1 MQGETAGTHW
11 FTRDEYER
19 RLERAR
25 REVLGGEL
33 DAVLLFEPESVTYLT
48 GFYTFGY
55 TSSFQAAL
63 VTGEG
68 DPVTIVRHSEVFY
81 LDQTSPFAA
90 RHVWYDGQ
98 QPADVVADAVREHG
112 LAAAK
117 LGVEM
122 RSWMLNAALF
132 RDFGARL
139 PDATFVDTS
148 EALARLRFVK
158 SPAEMAYIEQA
169 ARIAGTAMRAAV
181 GACRAG
187 VTENHVAAAVFAAT
201 TLLGSDRPDICIAS
215 GEAADHIHGLY
226 TGRTLEPGD
235 LVAVEVVPSVRHYHA
250 RFMRSIAVPPVDS
263 ATLALARRLLDVQDR
278 AMDAVAP
285 GVAASV
291 PDAVYREGILATG
304 AVREYPNKTFYSV
317 GLMLDPNTAEPLEA
331 NPASTWCFEE
341 GMVFHTYLALRGLAL
356 SETVAVTADGHRRVT
371 TYPREL
377 LVAG

>member
-1 MQGETAGTHW
+1 MPDDPGDTCW
-11 FTRDEYER
+11 FTRDEYES

-25 REVLGGEL
+25 REILADEL

-63 VTGEG
+63 VSRAGE
-68 DPVTIVRHSEVFY
+68 PTTIVRHSEVFY
-81 LDQTSPFAA
+81 LDQTSPFAS

-98 QPADVVADAVREHG
+98 GSAEVVAGAVRAQG
-112 LAAAK
+112 LAAAR

-132 RDFGARL
+132 RDLAARL
-139 PDATFVDTS
+139 PDATFVDVS

-158 SPAEMAYIEQA
+158 SPAEIAYIDQA
-169 ARIAGTAMRAAV
+169 ARIAGVAMRAAV
-181 GACRAG
+181 DACRAG

-226 TGRTLEPGD
+226 TGRVLEPGD

-250 RFMRSIAVPPVDS
+250 RFMRSIAVPPVDP
-263 ATLALARRLLDVQDR
+263 ATLDLARRLLDVQDR
-278 AMDAVAP
+278 AIAAVAP
-285 GVAASV
+285 GVPVSV
-291 PDAVYREGILATG
+291 PDAICRDGVLATG
-304 AVREYPNKTFYSV
+304 AVPEYPNKTFYSV
-317 GLMLDPNTAEPLEA
+317 GLMLDPNTAEPLEV
-331 NPASTWCFEE
+331 NPASTWSFEE
-341 GMVFHTYLALRGLAL
+341 GMVFHAYLALRGLAL

>member
-1 MQGETAGTHW
+1 VRDDPGGTHW
-11 FTRDEYER
+11 FTRGEYEG

-25 REVLGGEL
+25 CEVLGDEL

-63 VTGEG
+63 VTRDG
-68 DPVTIVRHSEVFY
+68 DPTTIVRHSEVFY
-81 LDQTSPFAA
+81 LDQTSPFAS
-90 RHVWYDGQ
+90 RHIWYDGQ
-98 QPADVVADAVREHG
+98 EPAEVVAGAVRAQG
-112 LAAAK
+112 LAAAR

-132 RDFGARL
+132 RDVAARL
-139 PDATFVDTS
+139 PDATFVDAS

-158 SPAEMAYIEQA
+158 SPAEIAYIDEA
-169 ARIAGTAMRAAV
+169 AGIATAAMRAAV
-181 GACRAG
+181 DACRAG
-187 VTENHVAAAVFAAT
+187 VTENHVAAAVFAVT

-226 TGRTLEPGD
+226 TGRVLEPGD

-250 RFMRSIAVPPVDS
+250 RFMRSIAVPPVDP
-263 ATLALARRLLDVQDR
+263 AARELARRLLDVQDR
-278 AMDAVAP
+278 AIAAVGP
-285 GVAASV
+285 GVPVSV
-291 PDAVYREGILATG
+291 ADAIYRDGVLATG
-304 AVREYPNKTFYSV
+304 AVPDYPNKTFYSV
-317 GLMLDPNTAEPLEA
+317 GLMLDPNTAEPLEVD
-331 NPASTWCFEE
+331 PASTWCFEE

-356 SETVAVTADGHRRVT
+356 SETIAVTADGSRRVT